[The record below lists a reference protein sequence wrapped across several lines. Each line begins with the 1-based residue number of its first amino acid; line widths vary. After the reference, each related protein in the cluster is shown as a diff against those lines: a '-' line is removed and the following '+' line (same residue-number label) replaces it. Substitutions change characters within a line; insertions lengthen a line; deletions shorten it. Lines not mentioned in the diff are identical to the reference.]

1 MPRYDT
7 DRPSRR
13 GGFGFRGAYCPMNDG
28 PSAHFFFR
36 KLVGLWMKVNHAI
49 HDLIEPVVEGMG
61 FELVGVEFD
70 GHQRVLRLYIDHPDG
85 IGLEACSRVSYQVS
99 GVLDVEDPI
108 PGRYQLEVSSPGMDR
123 PLFKRAHFERF
134 EGAVIRVQVVRPIE
148 GRRRYKG
155 TLSAIEGEEIVLTDE
170 EGKVFRIPFS
180 QIDRARL
187 VPDFEM

>member
-1 MPRYDT
+1 
-7 DRPSRR
+7 
-13 GGFGFRGAYCPMNDG
+13 
-28 PSAHFFFR
+28 
-36 KLVGLWMKVNHAI
+36 MKVNHAI

-85 IGLEACSRVSYQVS
+85 IGLEACSKVSYQVS

-134 EGAVIRVQVVRPIE
+134 EGAVIRIQVVRPIE